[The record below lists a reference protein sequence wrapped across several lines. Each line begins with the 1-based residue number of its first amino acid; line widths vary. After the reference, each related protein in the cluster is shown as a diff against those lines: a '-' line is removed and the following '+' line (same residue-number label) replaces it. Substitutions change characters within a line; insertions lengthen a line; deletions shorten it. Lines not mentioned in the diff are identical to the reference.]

1 MSQIIWVIL
10 RGVWAAWGVWGCI
23 GGPSPCGLQSGQSQS
38 TILAHP
44 QHAIFFHLT
53 LLRHQNISLSERN
66 YNWQFL
72 LITLYINSYIFQGW
86 HLGRNCVST
95 EAFTR
100 CAWLWNKS
108 YLWIPTATCWRKW
121 ATGKNETKPCINPP
135 LLASNQSSQTR
146 IYWLN
151 ISWLNLVL
159 AVKRSTNIEFAML

>member
-1 MSQIIWVIL
+1 MSQQLGVFEGVSEGPVHVGFSLAKANPPFWHIPNMQYFFTWLFWDIKISVCQKEITIDSFFWSPCIL
-10 RGVWAAWGVWGCI
+10 IATYFKDGILGGTVFQRRLSRGVQC
-23 GGPSPCGLQSGQSQS
+23 
-38 TILAHP
+38 
-44 QHAIFFHLT
+44 
-53 LLRHQNISLSERN
+53 N
-66 YNWQFL
+66 
-72 LITLYINSYIFQGW
+72 
-86 HLGRNCVST
+86 
-95 EAFTR
+95 
-100 CAWLWNKS
+100 AWLWNKS